1 MQTTVSPFR
10 TSVVGARLDL
20 LVLAA
25 EPRGCVAVDL
35 ASGAFVRARYP
46 VDQWVPLAPFDLA
59 VAEIAESEHPNDV
72 SRPESI
78 DLTAAPARDGR
89 MSPRRA
95 EKWLKPLQ
103 QPRGHPVLGFPGPAV
118 PYWTL
123 TGDRPSV
130 TLVDAPVGLHAV
142 RDPEGFR
149 VRFPWRGTRF
159 DLPLADRHLA
169 AVLDDLGRA
178 RIGAGDLQRVLG
190 FRPRRVLAVLT
201 PPFRTRLLSQSDS
214 NWGEKASL
222 SHPLAFMVCHVRR
235 RRGTHPNRREPARP
249 DHETPGAARRRR

>member
-1 MQTTVSPFR
+1 MQTVALRR
-10 TSVVGARLDL
+10 TSVVGARLEL

-46 VDQWVPLAPFDLA
+46 IDQWVPLAPFDVA
-59 VAEIAESEHPNDV
+59 VAEIAEAEHPADV

-78 DLTAAPARDGR
+78 DLAAAPARNGR

-95 EKWLKPLQ
+95 ERWLKALH
-103 QPRGHPVLGFPGPAV
+103 QPRGQVVLGFPGPAA

-149 VRFPWRGTRF
+149 VRLPWRGTRL
-159 DLPLADRHLA
+159 DLPLADHHLA
-169 AVLDDLGRA
+169 AALDDLGRA
-178 RIGAGDLQRVLG
+178 RIGSGDLQRVLG
-190 FRPRRVLAVLT
+190 FRPKRVLAVLT
-201 PPFRTRLLSQSDS
+201 PPFRGYCYKVAAALLPTR
-214 NWGEKASL
+214 
-222 SHPLAFMVCHVRR
+222 
-235 RRGTHPNRREPARP
+235 
-249 DHETPGAARRRR
+249 

>member
-1 MQTTVSPFR
+1 MQTTVAPYR
-10 TSVVGARLDL
+10 TSVVGTRLEL
-20 LVLAA
+20 LLLAS
-25 EPRGCVAVDL
+25 EQRGCVAVDL

-46 VDQWVPLAPFDLA
+46 VDQWAPLAPFD
-59 VAEIAESEHPNDV
+59 VASAELAESEHPADV

-78 DLTAAPARDGR
+78 DLTAAPARSGR

-95 EKWLKPLQ
+95 ERWLRPLQ
-103 QPRGHPVLGFPGPAV
+103 HPRGEAVLGFAGPAV

-130 TLVDAPVGLHAV
+130 TLVDTPVGLHAV

-149 VRFPWRGTRF
+149 VRFPWLGRRL
-159 DLPLADRHLA
+159 DLPLADHHLCA
-169 AVLDDLGRA
+169 ALEDLGRA

-201 PPFRTRLLSQSDS
+201 PPFRGYCYKVAAALLPTR
-214 NWGEKASL
+214 
-222 SHPLAFMVCHVRR
+222 
-235 RRGTHPNRREPARP
+235 
-249 DHETPGAARRRR
+249 